1 MILQVPASALPLH
14 LKEVWGVIHSQKDL
28 DLPAHKVMVAH
39 IRCRDI
45 ATDQLESLANDVAWQ
60 QLLADSTSGQA
71 VTDFNSRA
79 SSLIESCLYGY
90 DTDAMYFVD
99 AVRTEQKEELQ
110 KQLFAALQPAYDAQC
125 ALMQTK
131 LKEKFAAELTA
142 AVADP
147 SAKFSDVASASLK
160 RMVTEYHGAAPR
172 AIHSLCSARDHL
184 LSALVRCADSR
195 KRCHA
200 HFAP

>member
-1 MILQVPASALPLH
+1 MPASALPLH

-45 ATDQLESLANDVAWQ
+45 ATDQLEALSRDTAWQ
-60 QLLADSTSGQA
+60 QLLEDAASGEE
-71 VTDFNSRA
+71 VTDFNTRS

-110 KQLFAALQPAYDAQC
+110 KQLFASLQPAYDAQC
-125 ALMQTK
+125 ALLQAKLMQ
-131 LKEKFAAELTA
+131 KFAAELTA

-147 SAKFSDVASASLK
+147 SARFSDVATASSRRL
-160 RMVTEYHGAAPR
+160 VTEYDGAVVR
-172 AIHSLCSARDHL
+172 A
-184 LSALVRCADSR
+184 
-195 KRCHA
+195 A
-200 HFAP
+200 HDLYSVWGVILECLGY